1 MKDRELVNL
10 DTHLAYRK
18 GHRWPAACLSDELM
32 EMHGSTEIGSDG
44 IKTRVQDD
52 IKSCIGIRGCG
63 KP

>member
-1 MKDRELVNL
+1 MAV
-10 DTHLAYRK
+10 
-18 GHRWPAACLSDELM
+18 ACLSDELM